1 ELETQLTSLRVQF
14 VIKWTDEEA
23 RLQSVECLLPF
34 AELEPEARDRL
45 QCLQVVLVSLY
56 QGVES
61 FCCPGA
67 VAFLFEQL
75 RQRLVNIAHTIRIG
89 KEFERAGVMS
99 DSRLRVAIGGQQLS
113 RANVQRQ
120 RLLRLEHLQDFF
132 FRE

>member
-1 ELETQLTSLRVQF
+1 LLCFLVSRCGFECAQHGALGFELAAERVECCGYIVVCFSHVWRRQCEHHLKFRQRFGIIPELETQLTSLRVQF

-61 FCCPGA
+61 FCC
-67 VAFLFEQL
+67 
-75 RQRLVNIAHTIRIG
+75 
-89 KEFERAGVMS
+89 
-99 DSRLRVAIGGQQLS
+99 
-113 RANVQRQ
+113 
-120 RLLRLEHLQDFF
+120 
-132 FRE
+132 